1 MADVRRS
8 LRSYWSYRLAFFGCI
23 LASVGLV
30 LGTISYNRGGMGRAS
45 AAPARRPAVGR
56 VAPAGSGLNAP
67 SQSSLLAGS
76 AGTTALMSRV
86 RISAV
91 IPFQREIQLHN
102 FGDAAEDLSNW
113 TLMSPGPGTDDR
125 YTIPVGTILLP
136 GESLLVVVEE
146 GVDEPGVLYWRVPG
160 DHRVLDQAS
169 DTVVLY
175 DADGTEVSRFTYV
188 RR

>member
-1 MADVRRS
+1 MRYVCLEHGRHQEVPAQLLVVPPGL
-8 LRSYWSYRLAFFGCI
+8 LRLHRCLGGPGAGDD
-23 LASVGLV
+23 LV
-30 LGTISYNRGGMGRAS
+30 QPRQPGARERGTGS
-45 AAPARRPAVGR
+45 
-56 VAPAGSGLNAP
+56 PAGSGLNAP
-67 SQSSLLAGS
+67 AQSSLLAGS
-76 AGTTALMSRV
+76 AGTTTLMSRV

-91 IPFQREIQLHN
+91 IPFQREIDLHH

-113 TLMSPGPGTDDR
+113 TLMSPSPGADDR

-136 GESLLVVVEE
+136 GESLVIVVEE
-146 GVDEPGVLYWRVPG
+146 GGDAPGVLYWRVPG
-160 DHRVLDQAS
+160 DHRVLDPAS